1 MMSAPPSSRT
11 PAQNIPHRPST
22 PDQTRSPM
30 ARASSSLSVAPK
42 SEYLRHALQARRA
55 HQNTT
60 PSPLEMRHATPP
72 RLPTPENRFT
82 TSSPD
87 VFDEFELSEEQTRP
101 VSPIRRRRPS
111 DGGVPRSKTTRQLA
125 DEMEKLKELLM
136 TSNMRVEL
144 LKKNNSELQYGM
156 TKLQEK
162 VEQLEPLVEENAE
175 LRDENIYLINKMPEM
190 EEEMERLRDENEI
203 LRKSNEEM
211 LSINEECSSHFEDQ
225 EIAVQEAAETIIA
238 LEGER
243 VALAGEVQE
252 LKKRVVALEYDSARA
267 MTLIDGSPRC
277 PSRVHSIDESRPSTS
292 HFDSDYYSQ
301 PDSPVVKPSKESM
314 FSITPSERSKKF
326 LDLTQERRQS
336 ARDLAKRMSMA
347 SLASLRVAGSSP
359 APAVPQIPADFQ
371 RRTPQAD
378 NRSTKPPRRHRERR
392 LPEHILHEAL
402 QISPELPE
410 SPAEQAATPVP
421 EKLRRS
427 HQSDYTNDSRPSSS
441 HARTPTSTRPR
452 TRKHSIAEISPR
464 VPSRRSSKQAHT
476 NSSSEYLSQRDS
488 QPQHDL
494 QNSRQHRSVSDMGS
508 AETPRK
514 EAEEWAPM
522 SSPPDLARASLL
534 SNASLTSEVDSHDK
548 DRWWRS
554 VQPLTHSLP
563 HAQSQQQ
570 QQQQQQQQ
578 TYPPQHLQ
586 FHNPRLAEV
595 AQQTPRSPSLTRS
608 QSHHPDNKANGPHR
622 PAKIDTTSASASNV
636 TRKESRKTRTQ
647 PNTPAATSPSPLQKD
662 FFFNANE
669 DDDTFMRK
677 LTAKMPVWRKS

>member
-1 MMSAPPSSRT
+1 
-11 PAQNIPHRPST
+11 
-22 PDQTRSPM
+22 
-30 ARASSSLSVAPK
+30 
-42 SEYLRHALQARRA
+42 
-55 HQNTT
+55 
-60 PSPLEMRHATPP
+60 
-72 RLPTPENRFT
+72 
-82 TSSPD
+82 
-87 VFDEFELSEEQTRP
+87 
-101 VSPIRRRRPS
+101 
-111 DGGVPRSKTTRQLA
+111 
-125 DEMEKLKELLM
+125 MEKLKELLM

-359 APAVPQIPADFQ
+359 ARNPPDDIVNAGYPSISCTKRCRYHLNCRNRQLNKQ
-371 RRTPQAD
+371 RRLC
-378 NRSTKPPRRHRERR
+378 PR
-392 LPEHILHEAL
+392 
-402 QISPELPE
+402 
-410 SPAEQAATPVP
+410 
-421 EKLRRS
+421 
-427 HQSDYTNDSRPSSS
+427 N
-441 HARTPTSTRPR
+441 
-452 TRKHSIAEISPR
+452 
-464 VPSRRSSKQAHT
+464 
-476 NSSSEYLSQRDS
+476 
-488 QPQHDL
+488 
-494 QNSRQHRSVSDMGS
+494 
-508 AETPRK
+508 
-514 EAEEWAPM
+514 
-522 SSPPDLARASLL
+522 
-534 SNASLTSEVDSHDK
+534 
-548 DRWWRS
+548 
-554 VQPLTHSLP
+554 
-563 HAQSQQQ
+563 
-570 QQQQQQQQ
+570 
-578 TYPPQHLQ
+578 
-586 FHNPRLAEV
+586 
-595 AQQTPRSPSLTRS
+595 
-608 QSHHPDNKANGPHR
+608 
-622 PAKIDTTSASASNV
+622 
-636 TRKESRKTRTQ
+636 
-647 PNTPAATSPSPLQKD
+647 
-662 FFFNANE
+662 
-669 DDDTFMRK
+669 
-677 LTAKMPVWRKS
+677 